1 MTRLPRILTAAA
13 GLVLAIGLN
22 GQASAQTGQP
32 APETSTTATP
42 QGVTSETVL
51 TIHGKIAA
59 VDEAQ
64 KQVTLE
70 ANGKRVTFTVE
81 NPYNLKAAKVGDP
94 VVVHYYEIVSIRK
107 KKPGE
112 QLPAAS
118 LSQGLATAVSG
129 TPGAVARERASLL
142 VTVTDVDLA
151 NGTVTV
157 KGPDGSEEKVK
168 ARNPQL
174 LKHVKAGDE
183 LVIGISRATAIAID
197 KEPAG

>member
-1 MTRLPRILTAAA
+1 MTKLPTILTVAA
-13 GLVLAIGLN
+13 GLVLAIGLSSR
-22 GQASAQTGQP
+22 ASAQTGQA
-32 APETSTTATP
+32 APETSTAASP
-42 QGVTSETVL
+42 QGVTSATVL
-51 TIHGKIAA
+51 TVHGKIAA

-70 ANGKRVTFTVE
+70 ANGKKVTFTVE
-81 NPYNLKAAKVGDP
+81 NPYNLKAAKVGEP
-94 VVVHYYEIVSIRK
+94 VVVHYYEVVTIRK

-118 LSQGLATAVSG
+118 LSEGLATAQSG

-183 LVIGISRATAIAID
+183 LVISISRATAIAID
-197 KEPAG
+197 KEAAG